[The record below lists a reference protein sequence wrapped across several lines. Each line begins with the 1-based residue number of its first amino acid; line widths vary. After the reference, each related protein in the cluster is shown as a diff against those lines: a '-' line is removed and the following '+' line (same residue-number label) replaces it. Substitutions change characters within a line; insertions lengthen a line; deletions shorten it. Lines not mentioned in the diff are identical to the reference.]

1 MTVAVVRTS
10 LNAVVGML
18 LGYVL
23 WLAAGALIILALPVH
38 YWVLAGG
45 ILLAAFTVL
54 ALVAARRCS
63 NRSTATMV
71 RWSPLLPG
79 LVSAYLLAVFLI

>member
-1 MTVAVVRTS
+1 MAVVRTS

-23 WLAAGALIILALPVH
+23 WLAVGALIILTLPVH

-45 ILLAAFTVL
+45 TLLAAFAVL

-79 LVSAYLLAVFLI
+79 LVSAYLLAVFLT

>member
-1 MTVAVVRTS
+1 MAVVRTS

-23 WLAAGALIILALPVH
+23 WLAVGALIILTLPVH

-45 ILLAAFTVL
+45 ILLTAFAVL

-79 LVSAYLLAVFLI
+79 LVSAYLLAVFLT

>member
-1 MTVAVVRTS
+1 MAVVRTS

-18 LGYVL
+18 LGYLL

-54 ALVAARRCS
+54 ALVAGRRCA

-79 LVSAYLLAVFLI
+79 LVSVYLLAVFLI